1 MRLLD
6 AARRL
11 GRSRQ
16 QILIDRQGGL
26 EALVRVLESV
36 SYRKVLAR
44 GYAVVR
50 GPEGLVAGAA
60 AVTPGLAL
68 DIEFADGHVGAEAT
82 GSSTRTAKPPTKHK
96 AQKKAAK
103 DDPQGSLL

>member
-1 MRLLD
+1 
-6 AARRL
+6 
-11 GRSRQ
+11 
-16 QILIDRQGGL
+16 
-26 EALVRVLESV
+26 VLESV

-50 GPEGLVAGAA
+50 GPEGLIARAV

-82 GSSTRTAKPPTKHK
+82 GSSGGPSARTAKPPGKPPTKPHGK
-96 AQKKAAK
+96 PGARKKAAK